1 GDLLGCLQMKIKWAF
16 FAILAI
22 SFLLV
27 VTSTI
32 RAVNTADIDRVL
44 TKGVLNDQDYKII
57 DEFLAEAVQELVR
70 TRDLATIAKR
80 RTVILSRK
88 GSQGQ
93 YAQRYSEAAYKYIQ
107 AGFQEAQSLPEERKT
122 NVTINLLILIDGME
136 DPRLNDLA
144 IGKLKDQN
152 MVVRYWAVSALTN
165 PAILAGLNE
174 NISTNPGPARNI
186 AERFKEVVETSNAE
200 TLSRMTRFVANMDI
214 PQSEELL
221 LQIADERIK
230 RYADWTVK
238 YELYDIGILKLLESR
253 IPLPSSSLGGLTAT
267 TASLKPEVARR
278 FAQLYSHVVQRYI
291 KGRNA
296 GILNNTQMGHL
307 VSVLVEIEEKCMS
320 RLLGQQQGGI
330 RRAIERDS
338 MAAVLEEHNRLL
350 GDETTPG
357 QLPAKLRFDY
367 GAAADGTNRTVPIPL
382 PDPPQKPVAE
392 N

>member
-1 GDLLGCLQMKIKWAF
+1 MKIEWAF
-16 FAILAI
+16 FAILAV

-27 VTSTI
+27 IPSTI
-32 RAVNTADIDRVL
+32 RAVNTAEIDRVL
-44 TKGVLNDQDYKII
+44 KKGILNDQDYRII

-93 YAQRYSEAAYKYIQ
+93 YVQRYSEAAYKYIQ

-122 NVTINLLILIDGME
+122 NVIVNLLILIDGME

-144 IGKLKDQN
+144 IGKLNDQN
-152 MVVRYWAVSALTN
+152 MVVRYWAVSCLTN
-165 PAILAGLNE
+165 PAILAQFNE
-174 NISTNPGPARNI
+174 NLRTNPGPARNI
-186 AERFKEVVETSNAE
+186 AERLKEIVGTSSAE
-200 TLSRMTRFVANMDI
+200 TLSRMTRFVANVDI

-230 RYADWTVK
+230 RYANWTVK
-238 YELYDIGILKLLESR
+238 YELYDIGILKLLESK
-253 IPLPSSSLGGLTAT
+253 IPSPTSDRGGLTT
-267 TASLKPEVARR
+267 PTVSRKPEVARR
-278 FAQLYSHVVQRYI
+278 FAQLYSHVIQRYI

-307 VSVLVEIEEKCMS
+307 ISVLIEVEEKCIS
-320 RLLGQQQGGI
+320 RLLGQPQSGI

-338 MAAVLEEHNRLL
+338 MAVVLEEHNRLL
-350 GDETTPG
+350 GEESTPG
-357 QLPAKLRFDY
+357 QLPARLGFDY
-367 GAAADGTNRTVPIPL
+367 GTSTDGGKRTVPILL
-382 PDPPQKPVAE
+382 PDPPQKPVVD

>member
-1 GDLLGCLQMKIKWAF
+1 MKIKWVF
-16 FAILAI
+16 FAILAV

-27 VTSTI
+27 LTSTI

-44 TKGVLNDQDYKII
+44 TKGVLNDQDYRII

-122 NVTINLLILIDGME
+122 NVTVNLLILIDGME

-144 IGKLKDQN
+144 LAKLKDQN
-152 MVVRYWAVSALTN
+152 MVVRYWAVSCLTN
-165 PAILAGLNE
+165 PAILTGFNE
-174 NISTNPGPARNI
+174 NISTNPGPVRNI
-186 AERFKEVVETSNAE
+186 AERLKEIVGTSNAE
-200 TLSRMTRFVANMDI
+200 ILSRMTRFVANVNI
-214 PQSEELL
+214 PQSDELL

-230 RYADWTVK
+230 RYANWTIQ

-253 IPLPSSSLGGLTAT
+253 IPQQSSALGGLAAT
-267 TASLKPEVARR
+267 TASPKPEVARR
-278 FAQLYSHVVQRYI
+278 FAQLYSHVIQRYI

-296 GILNNTQMGHL
+296 GILNDTQMGHL
-307 VSVLVEIEEKCMS
+307 ISVLVEIEEKCMS
-320 RLLGQQQGGI
+320 RLLGQPQGGI
-330 RRAIERDS
+330 RRAVERDS
-338 MAAVLEEHNRLL
+338 MATILEEHNRLL
-350 GDETTPG
+350 GEETTPG

-367 GAAADGTNRTVPIPL
+367 GTAADGTKRTVPTPL
-382 PDPPQKPVAE
+382 PDPPQEPVTE